1 MAQRLNMFQ
10 RLARQW
16 SIAHPFNGAQV
27 VVLAEEARVCDW
39 ESAWRSACRT
49 LGIQDLVAGENAR
62 LNSSFDDKNVQ
73 NSVRKTLDVP
83 IECVIN
89 DGMNERLELT
99 TGRAILPF
107 VGTTANEF
115 YTGILYEHWI
125 ADSASIRKIMRAWL
139 DAALD
144 RQGIRHPRVLRR
156 PAGGLMRYFG
166 PQTGI
171 WRPVGSLLDACRFI
185 DQMRRVRAHKIVE
198 AAPMRTGYLLANG
211 PDGLV
216 DTLRRTARNMGV
228 KVNDLFVAAAM
239 EAIASEMPI
248 ESRARRRRNWAIGS
262 IVDLRRL
269 ADELDDV
276 FGNFLGFTAAIAR
289 PGDVRDW
296 ERLVATVAR
305 QSRRDKTNGTA
316 AASCMMMAV
325 AVGVR
330 SILSDRKTAHF
341 CRIHAPLTAGVS
353 NVNLTGM
360 DLSPV
365 IDWVR
370 ASPCGPMAP
379 LVFAVTTLANK
390 LSIGVTYRESIVD
403 RPTAQRITA
412 AFLKRLASL

>member
-27 VVLAEEARVCDW
+27 VVLAEEARECDW

-62 LNSSFDDKNVQ
+62 LDSSFDDKNVQ

-83 IECVIN
+83 IERVIN

-125 ADSASIRKIMRAWL
+125 ADSASIRKIMRAW
-139 DAALD
+139 
-144 RQGIRHPRVLRR
+144 R
-156 PAGGLMRYFG
+156 
-166 PQTGI
+166 T
-171 WRPVGSLLDACRFI
+171 VGSLLDACRFI

-216 DTLRRTARNMGV
+216 DTLRRTARNMRV

-239 EAIASEMPI
+239 EAIASELPI

-289 PGDVRDW
+289 PVDVRDW